1 VSHTIWSP
9 DSSSF
14 IFAGVRLVG
23 SPEQMMGGATP
34 PPVAWIVPI
43 DGSEPRQ
50 VSTAVIAFFAPAAK

>member
-1 VSHTIWSP
+1 
-9 DSSSF
+9 
-14 IFAGVRLVG
+14 
-23 SPEQMMGGATP
+23 MMGGATP